1 MILFRGYEDIESVFL
16 QAGKDSDWLSLR
28 EYEDLLEEVRHL
40 TFECERRH
48 GTHGMIFLSNL
59 AEGGGVDDTVAAAD
73 IFRLH
78 QRVLKRMQPGDSAVT
93 FDYLYMLERLYQEL
107 FDKFEGPKIKVVND
121 EGNTMETLSK
131 IRSFLNSI

>member
-59 AEGGGVDDTVAAAD
+59 AEGGELMIQWPQLTY
-73 IFRLH
+73 
-78 QRVLKRMQPGDSAVT
+78 SACT
-93 FDYLYMLERLYQEL
+93 NEF
-107 FDKFEGPKIKVVND
+107 
-121 EGNTMETLSK
+121 
-131 IRSFLNSI
+131 